1 MMKRPISILKNLARM
16 LKMLPNIFK
25 VELLSIEKKSL
36 NNTNQELRVNSIMQ
50 ANKELEEMGLADFLK
65 I

>member
-1 MMKRPISILKNLARM
+1 MKRLISILKNLARM
-16 LKMLPNIFK
+16 LKMSPNILK

>member
-1 MMKRPISILKNLARM
+1 MKRPISILKNLARM
-16 LKMLPNIFK
+16 LKMLPNILK

>member
-1 MMKRPISILKNLARM
+1 MKRPKSILKNLARM
-16 LKMLPNIFK
+16 LKMLPNILK

-50 ANKELEEMGLADFLK
+50 ANKELEGMGLADFLK

>member
-1 MMKRPISILKNLARM
+1 MLRVLLNIFYSELISI
-16 LKMLPNIFK
+16 
-25 VELLSIEKKSL
+25 KKRNL
-36 NNTNQELRVNSIMQ
+36 NNTNQEPRVNSTMQ

>member
-1 MMKRPISILKNLARM
+1 MKRPKSILKNSARM
-16 LKMLPNIFK
+16 LKMLPNILK

>member
-1 MMKRPISILKNLARM
+1 MKRPISILKNLARM
-16 LKMLPNIFK
+16 LKMSPNILK

-36 NNTNQELRVNSIMQ
+36 NNTNQELRVNSIMR